1 MTQQKIK
8 EKLTEFLKSYSTE
21 AGRLNSFRVVY
32 DYVSFLKTEPYIKEK
47 MGSVVAYGDSQV
59 ESAIAKVRQIKE
71 DIKPTTDII
80 SKFGMLADEV
90 KNLDEVAQTKDA
102 EKLKVETGLKICY
115 ATLSAI
121 YEVMT
126 KVKESG
132 GDKDNKFLNFAKE
145 FPLKSITVKDPISD
159 KDVLITSF
167 QYFGI
172 AMGAINKYLIDQIDS
187 ENFINSPAKRDD
199 DKLDFDKDKSELNIY
214 GVKIK
219 IALKNDKPTDHF
231 ILEAIFANPDKTEET
246 YFKDIAQDF
255 IKIEDYDS
263 SKDWNRFRNACVRL
277 NQKVDNSTNGKIKDF
292 ILYSTGKTGWS
303 KINSKYL

>member
-47 MGSVVAYGDSQV
+47 MGNVVSYGDQQV
-59 ESAIAKVRQIKE
+59 ESAIAKVKQIKE
-71 DIKPTTDII
+71 DIKPTADII
-80 SKFGMLADEV
+80 GKFGMLADEV
-90 KNLDEVAQTKDA
+90 KNLDEVAKTKDA
-102 EKLKVETGLKICY
+102 EKLKVETGLKVCY
-115 ATLSAI
+115 TTLSAI

-132 GDKDNKFLNFAKE
+132 SDKDNKFLMFAKE
-145 FPLKSITVKDPISD
+145 FPLKSITVKDPISER
-159 KDVLITSF
+159 DVLITSF

-187 ENFINSPAKRDD
+187 ESFINSPAKSDD
-199 DKLDFDKDKSELNIY
+199 DKLDFNKDKSELNIY

-231 ILEAIFANPDKTEET
+231 ILEAIFANPDRTEET

-255 IKIEDYDS
+255 IKIEEYDS

-277 NQKVDNSTNGKIKDF
+277 NQKVDKSTNGKIKDF
-292 ILYSTGKTGWS
+292 IQYSTGKTGWS
-303 KINSKYL
+303 KINPKYL